1 MLQKIKHRGPDEE
14 GVFIH
19 NKCMIGVQ
27 RLSIL
32 DLKFVQP
39 MKSIDG
45 NYIIG
50 FNGEIFN
57 HKELRSKLK
66 NKVSFQTKNSDTEV
80 ILNLYRVYG
89 LDFLNH
95 LMACL
100 QLVFTI
106 KKRIL

>member
-1 MLQKIKHRGPDEE
+1 
-14 GVFIH
+14 
-19 NKCMIGVQ
+19 
-27 RLSIL
+27 
-32 DLKFVQP
+32 

-89 LDFLNH
+89 LDFLN
-95 LMACL
+95 LLNGMFA
-100 QLVFTI
+100 I
-106 KKRIL
+106 SIYDKKRIL